1 MQHLWCSWNLCHCRG
16 LFTSPG
22 WTDASF
28 LLIAPAPVPSIALR
42 TPVPHLELEGIGWDS
57 LAFLWIPFQLP
68 HLLTKR
74 CIPRIF
80 IITIEKLIIYI
91 RVRVDFVSFGMTIT
105 LFSFGFNYAFH
116 SKNFYK
122 LLCFKANLLWSPIQ
136 LYNFWHSY
144 DTIQTEDSFLFKN
157 IYWLHLPTVLFTI

>member
-1 MQHLWCSWNLCHCRG
+1 MRNKFLIPSSWPQPSMQHLWCSWNLCHCRG

-28 LLIAPAPVPSIALR
+28 LLIAPAPVPSITLR

-74 CIPRIF
+74 CIPPIF
-80 IITIEKLIIYI
+80 IITIEKLILYI
-91 RVRVDFVSFGMTIT
+91 RVRLDFVSFGMTIT
-105 LFSFGFNYAFH
+105 FFSFGFNYAFH

-136 LYNFWHSY
+136 L
-144 DTIQTEDSFLFKN
+144 
-157 IYWLHLPTVLFTI
+157 